1 MEEIVSTNRNPTI
14 DAAEV
19 DFGEQS
25 PAALLRD
32 KIDYVGTLVENRET
46 GSQ

>member
-1 MEEIVSTNRNPTI
+1 MGVYRNPTI
-14 DAAEV
+14 GVVEV

-32 KIDYVGTLVENRET
+32 KIDCVGMLVENRET
-46 GSQ
+46 GTPWM